1 MKKKFEEEVKRPVIG
16 IEQSSI
22 KPSLGKAIEFYT
34 GKVKEY
40 HNAFNE
46 MNKYIDGL
54 EAQLDYYKKD
64 KRFEVMAEEILSLK
78 SQLEKQQPEIPEFV
92 AEYIKRCKRS
102 DCGLFWA
109 IRLDRDANDN
119 SEKVYDWLY
128 PNGVRLPDGTFPKPF
143 EPDNLVRPDKENHI
157 KFVRAWLDGY
167 TVAKEK
173 WFYLKS
179 DKQLYDKGEDRSA
192 YLDLYLDNDGD
203 FVTEKIDARKFTQ
216 QEIDSMETGSYEQIE
231 VAE

>member
-1 MKKKFEEEVKRPVIG
+1 MMKKFEEEVKRPVIG

-78 SQLEKQQPEIPEFV
+78 SQLEKQKPEIPEFV
-92 AEYIKRCKRS
+92 AEFITKLKKADNNLTFAFSSKFNECPTKY
-102 DCGLFWA
+102 WNEA
-109 IRLDRDANDN
+109 IVWRL
-119 SEKVYDWLY
+119 
-128 PNGVRLPDGTFPKPF
+128 
-143 EPDNLVRPDKENHI
+143 NHPEV
-157 KFVRAWLDGY
+157 FAQAWINGY

-173 WFYLKS
+173 RYEVVFL
-179 DKQLYDKGEDRSA
+179 EDDTTRQI
-192 YLDLYLDNDGD
+192 L
-203 FVTEKIDARKFTQ
+203 
-216 QEIDSMETGSYEQIE
+216 MENNAGYYFIE
-231 VAE
+231 E

>member
-1 MKKKFEEEVKRPVIG
+1 MKKFEEEVKRPVIG

-78 SQLEKQQPEIPEFV
+78 SQLEKQQPDIPEVSKEV
-92 AEYIKRCKRS
+92 ANIY
-102 DCGLFWA
+102 
-109 IRLDRDANDN
+109 
-119 SEKVYDWLY
+119 EKHKDQHHKLSVILEELY
-128 PNGVRLPDGTFPKPF
+128 VNTFATF
-143 EPDNLVRPDKENHI
+143 GSSLTQGEVDDIVVAMRTN
-157 KFVRAWLDGY
+157 GY

-173 WFYLKS
+173 RFYLKN
-179 DKQLYDKGEDRSA
+179 KLTG
-192 YLDLYLDNDGD
+192 LYLTLNTGENEYYEHHHDCALKNQEGW
-203 FVTEKIDARKFTQ
+203 KYKFTQ
-216 QEIDSMETGSYEQIE
+216 QEIDSMETGSYEKIE
-231 VAE
+231 VEE

>member
-1 MKKKFEEEVKRPVIG
+1 MKKFEEVKRPAIG

-22 KPSLGKAIEFYT
+22 KPSLGKVIEFYT
-34 GKVKEY
+34 DKVKEY

-78 SQLEKQQPEIPEFV
+78 SQLEKRQPEIPEFV
-92 AEYIKRCKRS
+92 ANYIEAAKE
-102 DCGLFWA
+102 DFWTLLSA
-109 IRLDRDANDN
+109 MDDPNLSSR
-119 SEKVYDWLY
+119 VGDWLKGG
-128 PNGVRLPDGTFPKPF
+128 NFNNQEIF
-143 EPDNLVRPDKENHI
+143 AQ
-157 KFVRAWLDGY
+157 AWINGY

-173 WFYLKS
+173 RFYLKHKSVLVFDPDMEDS
-179 DKQLYDKGEDRSA
+179 DVEE
-192 YLDLYLDNDGD
+192 LYLGAGGN
-203 FVTEKIDARKFTQ
+203 FVPYQHLAYKFTQ

-231 VAE
+231 VQE

>member
-1 MKKKFEEEVKRPVIG
+1 MKKFEEVKRPAIG

-22 KPSLGKAIEFYT
+22 KPSLGKVIEFYT
-34 GKVKEY
+34 DKVKEY

-92 AEYIKRCKRS
+92 AEYIERCKRS
-102 DCGLFWA
+102 DCGLIWA
-109 IRLDRDANDN
+109 VRPDRDANEN
-119 SEKVYDWLY
+119 SEKIYDWLY
-128 PNGVRLPDGTFPKPF
+128 PNGVRLSDGTFPEPF

-167 TVAKEK
+167 TIEK
-173 WFYLKS
+173 PQLFYLKNKIELEEVGS
-179 DKQLYDKGEDRSA
+179 DLIG
-192 YLDLYLDNDGD
+192 YLNLFLTNGGYLTNNINRA
-203 FVTEKIDARKFTQ
+203 KKFTQ

-231 VAE
+231 VEE

>member
-1 MKKKFEEEVKRPVIG
+1 MKKFEEEVKRPVIG

-92 AEYIKRCKRS
+92 AEYIERCKRS
-102 DCGLFWA
+102 DCGLIWA
-109 IRLDRDANDN
+109 VRPDRDANEN
-119 SEKVYDWLY
+119 SEKIYDWLY
-128 PNGVRLPDGTFPKPF
+128 PNGVRLSDGTFPEPF

-167 TVAKEK
+167 TIEK
-173 WFYLKS
+173 PQLFYLKNKIELEEVGS
-179 DKQLYDKGEDRSA
+179 DLIG
-192 YLDLYLDNDGD
+192 YLNLFLTNGGYLTNNINRA
-203 FVTEKIDARKFTQ
+203 KKFTK

-231 VAE
+231 VQE

>member
-1 MKKKFEEEVKRPVIG
+1 MKKFEEVKRPAIG

-22 KPSLGKAIEFYT
+22 KPSLGKVIEFYT
-34 GKVKEY
+34 DKVKEY

-78 SQLEKQQPEIPEFV
+78 SQLEKRQPEIPEFV
-92 AEYIKRCKRS
+92 ANYIEAAKE
-102 DCGLFWA
+102 DFWTLLSA
-109 IRLDRDANDN
+109 MDDPNLSSR
-119 SEKVYDWLY
+119 VGDWLKGG
-128 PNGVRLPDGTFPKPF
+128 NFNNQEIF
-143 EPDNLVRPDKENHI
+143 AQ
-157 KFVRAWLDGY
+157 AWINGY

-173 WFYLKS
+173 RFYLKHKSVLVFDPDMEDS
-179 DKQLYDKGEDRSA
+179 DVEE
-192 YLDLYLDNDGD
+192 LYLGAGGN
-203 FVTEKIDARKFTQ
+203 FVPYQHLAYKFTQ

-231 VAE
+231 VEE